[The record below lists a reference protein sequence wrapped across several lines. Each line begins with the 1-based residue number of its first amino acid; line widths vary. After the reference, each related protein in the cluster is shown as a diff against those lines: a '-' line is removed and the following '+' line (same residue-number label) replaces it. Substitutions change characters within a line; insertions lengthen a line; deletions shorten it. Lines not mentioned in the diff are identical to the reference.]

1 MKTYTDI
8 QYYGKND
15 TIESF
20 CISVAFFRPTG
31 SNNVFI
37 NGLPIEAGQT
47 FTINQNVGDIDTSQY
62 QIVFQGTLGTNEL
75 YVVRVVPTE
84 EGSLRNG

>member
-20 CISVAFFRPTG
+20 CISVEFFRPTG